1 MVRKRILCSDRLRR
15 VPKQFSWVD
24 HRLVRDKHICGL
36 SHRSLALY
44 LFLITV
50 SDADGLSYYS
60 DGTMERYLN
69 LDVTMTA
76 LARAELCTAGL
87 IAYSRPHYQ
96 VLSLEMSQGKLPG
109 GLCED
114 QSPSPRCKSEPV
126 SLGAIL
132 REAMGVND
140 D

>member
-1 MVRKRILCSDRLRR
+1 MVAKRILCSYRLRR

-60 DGTMERYLN
+60 DGSIKRYLN
-69 LDVTMTA
+69 MDGATTA
-76 LARAELCTAGL
+76 LVRAELCTAGL

-96 VLSLEMSQGKLPG
+96 VLSLELHQGKLPAEP
-109 GLCED
+109 CENAP
-114 QSPSPRCKSEPV
+114 PSSRCKSEPV
-126 SLGAIL
+126 SFGAIL
-132 REAMGVND
+132 REAIGGTL
-140 D
+140 